1 MRRAGSLFQFVGGG
15 IGRVALS
22 GILIGL
28 FLVLVGV
35 TPGQFVADVIQHPP
49 ALVRSYWFSP
59 TIAIVGVALIAASL
73 WFNVWS
79 LKQKCIDALAED
91 MAWAIQNL
99 LNRSPTPVTDDQ
111 IAVLKR
117 DIDEWYGKI
126 SRQLEN
132 RAFFTRADQI
142 HFDFLGYVEP
152 IAMAGVSDNRLH
164 NMHSQLRMKFARLR
178 DVINWAQQR
187 RR

>member
-1 MRRAGSLFQFVGGG
+1 
-15 IGRVALS
+15 LS
-22 GILIGL
+22 GILIGI

-35 TPGQFVADVIQHPP
+35 TPAQFVADVIQHPP

-59 TIAIVGVALIAASL
+59 TIAIGGVALIAASL

-178 DVINWAQQR
+178 DVVNWAQQR